1 MTAEPQAE
9 RRRPGPRTD
18 IRARDLVIDV
28 AERLFAES
36 PPEGIS
42 LRAVAREAGV
52 APAAVKYHFGT
63 KAGLLEAVF
72 RRRGAD
78 LAERVRDR
86 LAAAADRP
94 GRLSAR
100 DLVEAILL
108 PYVEIIADDP
118 ARGLRWMKIYV
129 RLAMGQDPL
138 WVAEVDRDPSIGALF
153 ITVAS
158 RALPDLTDLE
168 VQRRTG
174 IAMFTM
180 LAALSN
186 ADVPAYGYAAG
197 PEGLDPRFV
206 EQLVVF
212 TSAGLEG

>member
-1 MTAEPQAE
+1 MSASAAPD

-18 IRARDLVIDV
+18 IDTRELLLDV
-28 AERLFAES
+28 AERLFAGS
-36 PPEGIS
+36 PPEGVS
-42 LRAVAREAGV
+42 LRAVAREADV

-63 KAGLLEAVF
+63 KDGLLEAVF
-72 RRRGAD
+72 RRRSAD
-78 LAERVRDR
+78 LAERIRER
-86 LAAAADRP
+86 LAAAADSSRP
-94 GRLSAR
+94 LAAR

-108 PYVEIIADDP
+108 PYVEVVAEDP

-129 RLAMGQDPL
+129 RLAMAQDPL

-153 ITVAS
+153 IAVAS